1 MINSRGLSLTSTL
14 ISMEIFPASLF
25 PTQVYVP
32 SLVSMA
38 LGIFTRDK
46 NSSLAG
52 LEISIPDPEV
62 SGLPSLSH
70 VMTGV
75 GIPLISHS
83 TSSASPTIVFGV
95 ELKLVMNG
103 SAVGRGVR

>member
-1 MINSRGLSLTSTL
+1 MINSRALSLTSTM
-14 ISMEIFPASLF
+14 ISIDLLPASF
-25 PTQVYVP
+25 SPTQVYVP
-32 SLVSMA
+32 SLASVA

-46 NSSLAG
+46 NSSPEG
-52 LEISIPDPEV
+52 VKISIPDPEV

-83 TSSASPTIVFGV
+83 TLRLSPTIVFGV

>member
-1 MINSRGLSLTSTL
+1 M
-14 ISMEIFPASLF
+14 SMGMLVPAAFS

-32 SLVSMA
+32 SLASVA
-38 LGIFTRDK
+38 LGIFTSEI
-46 NSSLAG
+46 NLFSSPAG
-52 LEISIPDPEV
+52 VKISIPDPEV
-62 SGLPSLSH
+62 SGLPSLNH
-70 VMTGV
+70 EMTGV

>member
-1 MINSRGLSLTSTL
+1 MINSRGRSLTSTM
-14 ISMEIFPASLF
+14 ISMEIFPASF
-25 PTQVYVP
+25 SPTQVYTP
-32 SLVSMA
+32 SLASVA
-38 LGIFTRDK
+38 LGIFTRDR
-46 NSSLAG
+46 NSLTEG
-52 LEISIPDPEV
+52 LEISIPDPAV
-62 SGLPSLSH
+62 SGLPSLNH

-83 TSSASPTIVFGV
+83 TSSSSPTIVFGV